1 MQLETALL
9 LLGALSGAFVNGL
22 TGFGTGLTAL
32 VFWLHAVPP
41 VVAAPLVCACSVVA
55 QLQSLPG
62 IWHAIDFRRLAPF
75 VIGGCLG
82 VPLGTWLLP
91 RLPVSSIKFGL
102 GVLLIIYCG
111 VMLRGRMRAVL
122 TTENRAVDGAVGLGG
137 GILGGVAGLSG
148 VLPIIWASLR
158 GWSKDERRAVFQGF
172 NLSILTLALASFAIG
187 GLLDA
192 QFGRA
197 LLIALP
203 ATIIGSFGGQ
213 WLYRRLSDDTFGR
226 IVLMALLL
234 AGVSLVWSNVG

>member
-82 VPLGTWLLP
+82 GAP
-91 RLPVSSIKFGL
+91 RR
-102 GVLLIIYCG
+102 
-111 VMLRGRMRAVL
+111 RGRS
-122 TTENRAVDGAVGLGG
+122 
-137 GILGGVAGLSG
+137 GVSRCAHHVPAAGLSACRSAHG
-148 VLPIIWASLR
+148 YFRGSRCRAS
-158 GWSKDERRAVFQGF
+158 SSASAFCSS
-172 NLSILTLALASFAIG
+172 SIAA
-187 GLLDA
+187 
-192 QFGRA
+192 
-197 LLIALP
+197 
-203 ATIIGSFGGQ
+203 
-213 WLYRRLSDDTFGR
+213 
-226 IVLMALLL
+226 
-234 AGVSLVWSNVG
+234 